1 MNHGLLRQ
9 FNTLFPSRLKSRECP
24 SRLLASQFPSR
35 STGNPYINQLKSSL
49 AEWGVGSEEHAMYI
63 GGRNTVPART
73 DCNWLAQNQGRV
85 RLLHFHW
92 LQRFYRDCSPAG
104 AERKIEDFAAFLTCA
119 RQLDYA
125 IVYTFHNLLPHEG
138 MGEILDRRVRELI
151 LRHAA
156 AVTCFSHRQQDHITR
171 HFGPLP
177 LSVIPHPG
185 YTGCYPSQLTEAE
198 CRRRLGLPAKAKV
211 FTFIGLVRPYKDLAR
226 LIKEFSQLCLPD
238 TYLVLA
244 GTSLKPETDAQF
256 AALAAGIP
264 RLQCHLR
271 WIEDE
276 EMQVFLKSSDVVV
289 LPYKQCWASG
299 AMLLAFSFGRP
310 VVAADPLMLDQTAGL
325 GFFYPA
331 ESELRS
337 ALLQAAA
344 MERQELLVMG
354 QRCFQYARSHTWREA
369 TRKLAEIYYQ
379 IAGKPAGLTAGAR
392 KAEA

>member
-9 FNTLFPSRLKSRECP
+9 FNTLFPSRLKNREGAG
-24 SRLLASQFPSR
+24 RLLASQFPSR
-35 STGNPYINQLKSSL
+35 STGNPYINQLKVSL
-49 AEWGVGSEEHAMYI
+49 AEWGVACEEHDMYV
-63 GGRNTVPART
+63 GGRNTLPARP
-73 DCNWLAQNQGRV
+73 DCHWLAQNQGRI
-85 RLLHFHW
+85 RILHFHW
-92 LQRFYRDCSPAG
+92 LQRFYRDTSPAG
-104 AERKIEDFAAFLTCA
+104 AERKVEEFAAFLTCA

-138 MGEILDRRVRELI
+138 MGEALDRRVRELI

-156 AVTCFSHRQQDHITR
+156 AVTCFSRRQQEQISR

-177 LSVIPHPG
+177 LSAIPHPG
-185 YTGCYPSQLTEAE
+185 YVGNYPSQLAEAE

-226 LIKEFSQLCLPD
+226 LIREFAELDLPD

-244 GTSLKPETDAQF
+244 GTSLNPETDAKF

-271 WIEDE
+271 WIEDA

-289 LPYKQCWASG
+289 LPYKQCWTSG
-299 AMLLAFSFGRP
+299 AMLLAFSFGKP

-344 MERQELLVMG
+344 AEKQELLAMG

-369 TRKLAEIYYQ
+369 ARKLAEIYCRTT
-379 IAGKPAGLTAGAR
+379 GKPAGLTAGAL
-392 KAEA
+392 KGEA